1 MWYNRPVDGILAV
14 IPAFE
19 PDERLV
25 RLVRQ
30 LLPELPR
37 ILVVDDG
44 SVRAASVFK
53 TLREISGVRCLR
65 HGQNRGKGAALK
77 TAFAEVLNS
86 YPDATGVVTADADG
100 QHLPDDIIRVALSLS
115 ENPNRLTL
123 GVRTFDKDIPFR
135 SKLGN
140 LWTVA
145 EFRLLTRRSL
155 GDTQS
160 GLRGI
165 PRTFLPELAS
175 LPGERY
181 DYEIRMLVKAARSPN
196 GIIQLPIASVYE
208 PGNGTSHFRTLVD
221 TLSTQWALFSSAL
234 KADCAGSCRRRSWG
248 VRP

>member
-44 SVRAASVFK
+44 SVRATDVFK
-53 TLREISGVRCLR
+53 TLHEIRGIRCLR
-65 HGQNRGKGAALK
+65 HEQNRGKGAALK
-77 TAFAEVLNS
+77 TAFSEVLNS

-100 QHLPDDIIRVALSLS
+100 QHLPDDIIRVARSLS
-115 ENPNRLTL
+115 ENPGRLTL
-123 GVRTFDKDIPFR
+123 GVRTFDKGTPFR

-145 EFRLLTRRSL
+145 EFRLLTGQPVS
-155 GDTQS
+155 DTQS

-165 PRTFLPELAS
+165 PRTLLPELVS

-181 DYEIRMLVKAARSPN
+181 DFEIRMLVKAARLPE

-208 PGNGTSHFRTLVD
+208 PGNGTSHFRPLVD
-221 TLSTQWALFSSAL
+221 TFSTQWALFSSAL
-234 KADCAGSCRRRSWG
+234 KAGCAGSCRRRSSG
-248 VRP
+248 ARP

>member
-44 SVRAASVFK
+44 SVRATAIFK
-53 TLREISGVRCLR
+53 TLQEISGVRCLR
-65 HGQNRGKGAALK
+65 HERNRGKGAALK
-77 TAFAEVLNS
+77 TAFAEVLS
-86 YPDATGVVTADADG
+86 SFPDVTGVVTADADG
-100 QHLPDDIIRVALSLS
+100 QHLPDDIIRVARSLS
-115 ENPNRLTL
+115 ENPNQLTL

-145 EFRLLTRRSL
+145 EFRLLTGQPIR
-155 GDTQS
+155 DTQS

-165 PRTFLPELAS
+165 PRMLLPELVS

-181 DYEIRMLVKAARSPN
+181 DYEIRMLMKAARLPN

-208 PGNGTSHFRTLVD
+208 PGNGTSHFRPLAD
-221 TLSTQWALFSSAL
+221 TFSTQRALFA
-234 KADCAGSCRRRSWG
+234 AAFGR
-248 VRP
+248 